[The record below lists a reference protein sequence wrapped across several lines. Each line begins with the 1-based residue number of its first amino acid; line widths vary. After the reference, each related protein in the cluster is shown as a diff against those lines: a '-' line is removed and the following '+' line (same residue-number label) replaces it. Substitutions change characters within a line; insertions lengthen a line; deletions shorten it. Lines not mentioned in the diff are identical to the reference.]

1 MSERALSSASMN
13 GWFLCLYL
21 LSWRLFLPLASCF
34 RANISMMLA
43 GIGLGWKMFFIPAGI
58 LPERIVRVSTIL
70 PDAAEKVI
78 FALVFP
84 FQADVNRI
92 FPKNYL
98 VYQDVCFIRLFYQ
111 DENWIF
117 PWGLLTWWKLSIFKI
132 TIFILLAGRYESY
145 SRKWF

>member
-1 MSERALSSASMN
+1 MTKRALSSASMN

-21 LSWRLFLPLASCF
+21 LSWRLFLPLASRF

-92 FPKNYL
+92 CPKNCL
-98 VYQDVCFIRLFYQ
+98 FYQDVCFIRLSYQ
-111 DENWIF
+111 DENSILS
-117 PWGLLTWWKLSIFKI
+117 WGLLTCWKISIFKI
-132 TIFILLAGRYESY
+132 TTFILLAGRYASY
-145 SRKWF
+145 GRLWF